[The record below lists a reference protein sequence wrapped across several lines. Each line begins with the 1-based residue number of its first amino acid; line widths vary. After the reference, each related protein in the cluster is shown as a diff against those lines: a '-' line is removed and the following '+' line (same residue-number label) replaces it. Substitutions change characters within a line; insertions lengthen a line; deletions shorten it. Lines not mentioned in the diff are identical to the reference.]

1 MSENLNSD
9 YCDDTLVTVIT
20 AAFNSD
26 YIMESINSVL
36 NQTYSKIQYI
46 IIDDGSQYFDMPKVE
61 KFINENKKDNLI
73 DYKILQ
79 NNKNVGTVKTL
90 NIGIK
95 VSKGEYIFNL
105 AADDVFINNDVIK
118 GWVSEFKK
126 ERVQILTG
134 IRVVYDITLNN
145 VKCKLPTA
153 DDIKILESGD
163 SRRVFKR
170 LLKSNFIL
178 GCCTAMSKELINE
191 IGLYDESY
199 FLLEDYPLM
208 LKLSRKGIKIGFWN
222 QPVVKYRLG
231 GISTPEKFN
240 PIYQHDSKL
249 VLEKEILPY
258 VRYPFYAKI
267 LYAKWELMHKEHGD
281 FMHLYSQVK
290 KRKQSYL
297 IPFLYLRYP
306 LSFVRNAKNKV
317 KSRLI
322 NR

>member
-1 MSENLNSD
+1 MPKKSNSD
-9 YCDDTLVTVIT
+9 YCDDILVTVIT
-20 AAFNSD
+20 AAYNSD

-46 IIDDGSQYFDMPKVE
+46 IIDDGSQYFSMSKVE
-61 KFINENKKDNLI
+61 KFIEINKRYNLVGYI
-73 DYKILQ
+73 ILQ
-79 NNKNVGTVKTL
+79 NDKNIGTVKTL
-90 NIGIK
+90 NKGIK
-95 VSKGEYIFNL
+95 LSKGEYIFNL
-105 AADDVFINNDVIK
+105 AADDVFMNNDVIK
-118 GWVSEFKK
+118 GWVSKFKK

-145 VKCKLPTA
+145 MKCILPTA
-153 DDIKILESGD
+153 DEIKILESGD
-163 SRRVFKR
+163 SRKVFKR

-191 IGLYDESY
+191 IGLYDEEY

-231 GISTPEKFN
+231 GVSTPEKFN

-258 VRYPFYAKI
+258 VRHPFYARV
-267 LYAKWELMHKEHGD
+267 LYTKWEIMHKEHGN
-281 FMHLYSQVK
+281 FMHLYSQIK
-290 KRKQSYL
+290 IRNQNYL
-297 IPFLYLRYP
+297 IPILYLRYP
-306 LSFVRNAKNKV
+306 LSFVRNVKNKA
-317 KSRLI
+317 KSHFI